1 MPNVLVTGSNRGLG
15 IEWVRQYADEG
26 WRVFATCRHPSEA
39 NELNELAAKHEAI
52 TIHRMDVTRQDEIS
66 ALARELLNESI
77 DVLINNAGVYLEKYD
92 GTNLE
97 KFRFD
102 DWELTLRVNTLGCL
116 RVTSALK
123 EMVARSERRLVVAIS
138 SHMGSITEIKD
149 ADSYYYR
156 SSKAALNAAMK
167 GLSLELKPRG
177 MGVLI
182 LHPGWNNT
190 RMGGRDAPFRPIDT
204 VSGMRQV
211 IEGFSLE
218 NTGQFLRFDGVEI
231 PW

>member
-15 IEWVRQYADEG
+15 IEWVRQYAEEG
-26 WRVFATCRHPSEA
+26 WRVFATCRHPAEA
-39 NELNELAAKHEAI
+39 NKLNELAAKHEAL

-92 GTNLE
+92 ETNLD

-138 SHMGSITEIKD
+138 SHMGSITEIKS
-149 ADSYYYR
+149 ADGYYYR

-167 GLSLELKPRG
+167 GLSLELKPFG

-190 RMGGRDAPFRPIDT
+190 RMGGPDAPFRPIDT